1 METSI
6 YLSGQYLRNNPDY
19 HVVDS
24 RWKARHILNMLK
36 RQNLSVASV
45 CEVGC
50 GAGEILHQLQL
61 ALPPETRF
69 SGFEISPQ
77 AFEICQSRQNER
89 LIFHCEDFL
98 TQEIEPFDLLLC
110 LDVFEHVEDYLGFL
124 RRLRTRARDK
134 IFHIPLDMSALSVL
148 VGSTI
153 LKRRKKIGH
162 LHYFMKD
169 TALLTL
175 QDAGYEIVDYFY
187 TPVAIEQKKGLKSC
201 LLRPFRQVLFRLN
214 PDLAARLLGGFSLLV
229 LAR

>member
-1 METSI
+1 MDSNI

-19 HVVDS
+19 HVADS
-24 RWKARHILNMLK
+24 QWKARHILNMLE
-36 RQNLSVASV
+36 RQNLRVSSV

-69 SGFEISPQ
+69 CGYEISPQ
-77 AFEICQSRQNER
+77 AFEISRSRQNER
-89 LIFHCEDFL
+89 LTYHCGDFL
-98 TQEIEPFDLLLC
+98 AQETEVFDLLLC
-110 LDVFEHVEDYLGFL
+110 MDVFEHVEDYLGFL
-124 RRLRTRARDK
+124 RRLQPRARVK

-148 VGSTI
+148 MGSTI

-162 LHYFMKD
+162 LHYFMKE

-175 QDAGYEIVDYFY
+175 QDAGYQIVDCFY
-187 TPVAIEQKKGLKSC
+187 TPVAIEQKKDLKSR
-201 LLRPFRQVLFRLN
+201 LAKPFRQALFRLN

-229 LAR
+229 LVR